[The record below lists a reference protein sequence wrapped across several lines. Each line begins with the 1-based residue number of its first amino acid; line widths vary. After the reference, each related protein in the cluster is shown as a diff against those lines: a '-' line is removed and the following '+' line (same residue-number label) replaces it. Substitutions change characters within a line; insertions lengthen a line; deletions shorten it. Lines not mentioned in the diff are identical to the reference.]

1 MVRCAFFVC
10 RRFAPVLVLTALVA
24 ACGGGGGSDSGPAAS
39 NMRPSVGALSD
50 RTLTVGDALSIEV
63 TVTDADTADSHTVTA
78 GSSDTEVVT
87 VSVDGTTLTLTA
99 VAAGTATITV
109 TARDTSG
116 AANAESQSVAF
127 TVTVEERNARPSVG
141 ALSDRTLTVGDA
153 LSIEVTVTDADTAD
167 SHTVTAGSSDTEVVT
182 VSVNGTT
189 LTLTTVAAGT
199 ATITVTARDNSDA
212 ANAESEA
219 ATFSVTVEKSNARPS
234 VAGIADQSIDA
245 GESVDIEISVTDDD
259 DGDTHTIMATASDD
273 GVVEISLA
281 DAVLT
286 VKGLAAGTATVTVT
300 ARDDSGSD
308 SAESEPVTFEVTVEV
323 GWVEGVFQPADL
335 FKDYC
340 ANPRQPNPASGDTFP
355 DMPGETVDENN
366 WLRSWSNDTYLWYD
380 EIVDRNPARYDDT
393 LTYFDLLRTTA
404 RTPSGNLK
412 DNFHFTYT
420 TEEWEALVTSGA
432 SVGYGAQIV
441 LLSRQ
446 PPREAVVAFTEPGS
460 SADSAGLARGT
471 RILRID
477 GVDLVYGSDVD
488 TLNAG
493 LFPSEDG
500 EMHQFEV
507 ESLNDSEPRT
517 VTLTAEVVISDPV
530 QHLNVLETD
539 SGPVGYMLFN
549 DFIGP
554 AERELID
561 AFDELSDAGITDL
574 VLDLRYNRGGY
585 LDIASQ
591 LGFMVAGPSAAQGRV
606 FEELRFNDKHTAFDP
621 VTRRPLRPLLFH
633 TTSVG
638 FSVFDE
644 RPLPS
649 ANLSRVFVLTGQGTC
664 SASEAVMNGLRGI
677 DIDVVQ
683 IGSTTCGKPYGFYAT
698 DNCGTTYFTVQFQG
712 VNAKG
717 FGDYS
722 DGFSP
727 ANVGQA
733 EGTEI
738 PGCSVADDFEHGF
751 ADPEEGRLQ
760 AALRYRMDG
769 MCPAPTGIAG
779 ARSDRGFERKSMAIG
794 TLADQRRGLKVLT
807 RER

>member
-1 MVRCAFFVC
+1 METTVRHGGLILRCVVLVC
-10 RRFAPVLVLTALVA
+10 RRFGPALVLTALLA
-24 ACGGGGGSDSGPAAS
+24 ACGGGGGSDSDSGPAAT
-39 NMRPSVGALSD
+39 NMRPSVGALDD
-50 RTLTVGDALSIEV
+50 RTLTAGDALSVDV
-63 TVTDADTADSHTVTA
+63 TVTDADTADTHTVTA
-78 GSSDTEVVT
+78 GSSDTEVAT

-109 TARDTSG
+109 TARDNSG

-127 TVTVEERNARPSVG
+127 TVTVEERNARPSVAG
-141 ALSDRTLTVGDA
+141 IPDQRLQAGEAVE
-153 LSIEVTVTDADTAD
+153 IEIAVTDAD
-167 SHTVTAGSSDTEVVT
+167 AGDTHGIEAT
-182 VSVNGTT
+182 VSDDGIVETSLADGL
-189 LTLTTVAAGT
+189 LTLTGLANGTV
-199 ATITVTARDNSDA
+199 N
-212 ANAESEA
+212 
-219 ATFSVTVEKSNARPS
+219 VTV
-234 VAGIADQSIDA
+234 I
-245 GESVDIEISVTDDD
+245 
-259 DGDTHTIMATASDD
+259 
-273 GVVEISLA
+273 
-281 DAVLT
+281 
-286 VKGLAAGTATVTVT
+286 
-300 ARDDSGSD
+300 ARDDSGASN
-308 SAESEPVTFEVTVEV
+308 AESEPVTFAVTVEG
-323 GWVEGVFQPADL
+323 GWVEGVFESAGM
-335 FKDYC
+335 FKNYC
-340 ANPRQPNPASGDTFP
+340 ANPRQPDPVSGETFP
-355 DMPGETVDENN
+355 DLPGRTLDENN
-366 WLRSWSNDTYLWYD
+366 WLRSWSNDIYLWYD
-380 EIVDRNPARYDDT
+380 EIVDRNPALYST
-393 LTYFDLLRTTA
+393 PNYFELLKTTA
-404 RTPSGNLK
+404 TTASGNEK
-412 DNFHFTYT
+412 DRFHFTYP
-420 TEEWEALVTSGA
+420 TEVWEALITSGA
-432 SVGYGAQIV
+432 SVGYGAYFV
-441 LLSRQ
+441 LLSTR
-446 PPREAVVAFTEPGS
+446 PPREAAVAFTEPGS
-460 SADSAGLARGT
+460 SADLAGLARGT
-471 RILRID
+471 RILKID
-477 GVDLVYGSDVD
+477 GVDLVEGSDVD

-493 LFPSEDG
+493 LFPSEEG
-500 EMHQFEV
+500 EMHEFEV
-507 ESLNDSEPRT
+507 QGLDDAEART
-517 VTLTAEVVISDPV
+517 VTLTAKVVVSDPV
-530 QHLNVLETD
+530 QHVSVLETD

-549 DFIGP
+549 DFIAT
-554 AERELID
+554 AERELMD
-561 AFDELSDAGITDL
+561 AFEALSTPGITDL
-574 VLDLRYNRGGY
+574 VLDLRYNGGGY

-591 LGFMVAGPSAAQGRV
+591 LGFMIAGPSAAQGRV
-606 FEELRFNDKHTAFDP
+606 FEELRFNDKHREFDP
-621 VTRRPLRPLLFH
+621 VTGRPLRPLLFH

-779 ARSDRGFERKSMAIG
+779 ARSDREFERKSMAIG